1 MNITIG
7 NVKCKIQ
14 GATLPVLGNLT
25 NLLSVRVPNYYFSSA
40 YQMGRWDGFQRFL
53 TRPANVFPTG
63 LLPKVL
69 DCIENDMELP
79 VELQDMRRNVYEYI
93 MSPVPDDFQIS
104 DEKQARDY
112 QVDTINKVIT
122 NTVGCPGGDI
132 PFTRGV
138 INIATN
144 GGKTVIAEG
153 IIKQL
158 YSQLLANN
166 GYFLFVTHSKEIARQ
181 ARKSIMNDLQIPVG
195 FIGDGKWAVEPVT
208 VAIITTMYRRMKDQ
222 RDEWLSLKDNV
233 VGFVADECLS
243 GNSQILLPNGMSLP
257 IQEVCERE
265 DITHVMS
272 YNTETQ
278 HMEVKPIVRKIVT
291 PATEQF
297 WNVWYQNPI
306 TERLDFVRAT
316 PNHKIWT
323 MDHGYVRVDK
333 LQSQDVLVVHHNF
346 DTLALPLLGIIPSTG
361 VIPQYKYNLEVA
373 DNHNY
378 FADNVLVSNCH
389 HSSSDSWYSVFSEL
403 PNASIRLGLTGT
415 IDKSK
420 PVEEMK
426 LYACTGEVL
435 NRVSNDYLIQNGFS
449 AKPRCILFKVTSP
462 ELGEMDYQEAYQ
474 FGIVENHERNQLI
487 YDICE
492 KETNSNNKVLILVE
506 HLEHGEI
513 IEDQLSL
520 LNKAFGKVIHFT
532 NGQLSSEMREE
543 LLDKMR
549 NGQLDVLISSN
560 ILDEGID
567 ISGINAIIYARGMKS
582 MRKILQGI
590 GRGLRVKKDNSMLR
604 FYDFIDDTHMTLLSH
619 SMDRYKTLKGEKF
632 DAALISIQDYKM
644 MSWDKING
652 ER

>member
-1 MNITIG
+1 
-7 NVKCKIQ
+7 
-14 GATLPVLGNLT
+14 
-25 NLLSVRVPNYYFSSA
+25 
-40 YQMGRWDGFQRFL
+40 
-53 TRPANVFPTG
+53 
-63 LLPKVL
+63 
-69 DCIENDMELP
+69 
-79 VELQDMRRNVYEYI
+79 
-93 MSPVPDDFQIS
+93 
-104 DEKQARDY
+104 
-112 QVDTINKVIT
+112 
-122 NTVGCPGGDI
+122 
-132 PFTRGV
+132 
-138 INIATN
+138 
-144 GGKTVIAEG
+144 
-153 IIKQL
+153 
-158 YSQLLANN
+158 
-166 GYFLFVTHSKEIARQ
+166 
-181 ARKSIMNDLQIPVG
+181 
-195 FIGDGKWAVEPVT
+195 
-208 VAIITTMYRRMKDQ
+208 
-222 RDEWLSLKDNV
+222 
-233 VGFVADECLS
+233 
-243 GNSQILLPNGMSLP
+243 
-257 IQEVCERE
+257 
-265 DITHVMS
+265 
-272 YNTETQ
+272 
-278 HMEVKPIVRKIVT
+278 
-291 PATEQF
+291 
-297 WNVWYQNPI
+297 
-306 TERLDFVRAT
+306 
-316 PNHKIWT
+316 
-323 MDHGYVRVDK
+323 
-333 LQSQDVLVVHHNF
+333 
-346 DTLALPLLGIIPSTG
+346 
-361 VIPQYKYNLEVA
+361 
-373 DNHNY
+373 
-378 FADNVLVSNCH
+378 
-389 HSSSDSWYSVFSEL
+389 
-403 PNASIRLGLTGT
+403 
-415 IDKSK
+415 
-420 PVEEMK
+420 MK